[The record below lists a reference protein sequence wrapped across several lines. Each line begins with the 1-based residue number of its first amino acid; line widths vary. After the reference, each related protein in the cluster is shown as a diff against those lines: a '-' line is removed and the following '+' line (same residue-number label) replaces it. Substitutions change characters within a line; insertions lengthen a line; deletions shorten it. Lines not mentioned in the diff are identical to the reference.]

1 MSKSVLVLVVEDE
14 TVVQTLLEDVLND
27 GGYAVRCASSAEE
40 AIAILDDVE
49 ASFQAVITD
58 VNLTPGKLTGWDVAR
73 HARQI
78 MQDIPV
84 IYATGGSAHEWSA
97 NGVPKSIL
105 LTKPFATG
113 QVVTAISQLLNEQ
126 ASRG

>member
-1 MSKSVLVLVVEDE
+1 MASVLVLVVEDE
-14 TVVQTLLEDVLND
+14 MVVQLLLEDVLTD
-27 GGYAVRCASSAEE
+27 GGYAVRCASTAEE
-40 AIAILDDVE
+40 AISFLDDVE
-49 ASFQAVITD
+49 TEFHAVITD
-58 VNLTPGKLTGWDVAR
+58 VNLTPGKLTGWDVAK

-97 NGVPKSIL
+97 NGVPRSIL

-113 QVVTAISQLLNEQ
+113 QIITAISQLINEHS
-126 ASRG
+126 SRG